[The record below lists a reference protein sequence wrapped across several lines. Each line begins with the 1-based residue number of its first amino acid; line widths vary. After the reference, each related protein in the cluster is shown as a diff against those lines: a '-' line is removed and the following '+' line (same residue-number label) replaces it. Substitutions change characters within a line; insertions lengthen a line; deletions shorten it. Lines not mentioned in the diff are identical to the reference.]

1 MRTFTHNIQ
10 LGLFF
15 IFQLGLQY
23 RYKVLEPYF
32 IFLISIKSI
41 DNVIVLTK
49 LNLSME
55 LPPDILL
62 SQVAMV
68 IDLIKFFIKYFCT
81 YSLKLSLLLLRQ
93 IN

>member
-15 IFQLGLQY
+15 IFQLGLHY

-41 DNVIVLTK
+41 DNAIVLTK

-81 YSLKLSLLLLRQ
+81 YSLKLSLLLRQ